1 MKLSEKLTE
10 ISDNTFEYCSGIRR
24 IEIPESVTDINQNA
38 FKSCENLNI
47 ITIPNTVT
55 DIANTAFAEC
65 SGLSAIRYT
74 GSKAEWDKY
83 GLTEDDINHATVYYN
98 YDPNHDHSYEETI
111 IHPASC
117 TETGLK
123 KMICSLCGEFYEEE
137 IPLQEHNVVI
147 DEGVAA
153 TCETAGKT
161 EGSHCSVCGT
171 VLKAQEEIP
180 ATGHTIVEDA
190 YVAPTC
196 ETPGKTEGSHCSEC
210 GFVFQTQQEI
220 PPTGHSWTEKEI
232 TKEATCTEDGERTL
246 ICMNCG
252 NTMTESISALGHE
265 KVKDE
270 AIDPTCETPGKTEGS
285 HCSRCDFVFQAQE
298 EIPARGHAR

>member
-1 MKLSEKLTE
+1 MRL
-10 ISDNTFEYCSGIRR
+10 
-24 IEIPESVTDINQNA
+24 
-38 FKSCENLNI
+38 KSCENLNI

>member
-1 MKLSEKLTE
+1 MFLREFEHYHDPEYGNRNCKHSFSE
-10 ISDNTFEYCSGIRR
+10 R
-24 IEIPESVTDINQNA
+24 I
-38 FKSCENLNI
+38 
-47 ITIPNTVT
+47 
-55 DIANTAFAEC
+55 
-65 SGLSAIRYT
+65 GLSAIRYT

-161 EGSHCSVCGT
+161 E
-171 VLKAQEEIP
+171 
-180 ATGHTIVEDA
+180 
-190 YVAPTC
+190 
-196 ETPGKTEGSHCSEC
+196 
-210 GFVFQTQQEI
+210 
-220 PPTGHSWTEKEI
+220 
-232 TKEATCTEDGERTL
+232 
-246 ICMNCG
+246 
-252 NTMTESISALGHE
+252 
-265 KVKDE
+265 E
-270 AIDPTCETPGKTEGS
+270 AIALS
-285 HCSRCDFVFQAQE
+285 VVLCSKPRKKFRLPD
-298 EIPARGHAR
+298 IR